1 MDLGPYPTYF
11 AYFALSTAPLRQWH
25 VPSIS
30 LLRCGSSLLP
40 VHPPTQVCN
49 NFRPVMHYFFL
60 EKFREPSEWYL
71 RRLTYTRS
79 VAANSMV

>member
-1 MDLGPYPTYF
+1 
-11 AYFALSTAPLRQWH
+11 
-25 VPSIS
+25 
-30 LLRCGSSLLP
+30 
-40 VHPPTQVCN
+40 
-49 NFRPVMHYFFL
+49 MHYFFL